1 MRDKVVRTA
10 AGPAHDI
17 YPMTFHM
24 ADGADEMPRRDK
36 EEIGRRLDEAVS
48 RFGGGEAVNLRSGKR
63 DRVATRMLPY
73 LVVACVIATVAL
85 TVARGDFEFWKFINQ
100 LCVVFALAFA
110 AVGTWASFYM
120 DRGPFPLW
128 LMAGMTVVALVVAWV
143 FITGSYAV
151 LFLKGLDS
159 YKSMEPG
166 TYTEALRIADLL
178 FTLFVMV
185 MAPIGILTTVSAMLR
200 KYIPGVLMSVE
211 KGGKNGKNPAAKFFK
226 VPDIIDVERVEL
238 APEEDEH
245 AVDLPALAWMTGY
258 TFGLGTLVCSM
269 LFLNPVVLETVPEYL
284 IIRVMIVLSLFLPA
298 MVVPWLCIKSIGAR
312 VVSGA
317 PRPYYLWV
325 GARQQL
331 FTGFATLS
339 LFFFSFLI
347 SVYYGNEV
355 QTIARY
361 YIEYLIPLGAISLVM
376 GMFYSNCFSRSLR
389 DAICR
394 EFASLRGGGRSRGP
408 PPSLRRH
415 VHGPYRRP
423 TIRPP
428 SRLGRSPARGPSRG
442 RPRPGTSSAKAL

>member
-10 AGPAHDI
+10 ADPAHDI

-24 ADGADEMPRRDK
+24 AGGADEMPGRDK
-36 EEIGRRLDEAVS
+36 EDIGRRFDEAVS
-48 RFGGGEAVNLRSGKR
+48 RFGGREAVNLRSGKR

-73 LVVACVIATVAL
+73 LVAACVIATVAL
-85 TVARGDFEFWKFINQ
+85 TIIRGDFDFWKFINQ

-110 AVGTWASFYM
+110 VVGVWASFYM

-128 LMAGMTVVALVVAWV
+128 LMAGMVVVALVVAWV
-143 FITGSYAV
+143 FITGSDAV

-166 TYTEALRIADLL
+166 TYTEAFRMADLL

-226 VPDIIDVERVEL
+226 VPSIIDVEKVEL
-238 APEEDEH
+238 APEEDDR

-284 IIRVMIVLSLFLPA
+284 IVRVMIVLSLFLPA
-298 MVVPWLCIKSIGAR
+298 MVVPWLCIKSVGAR

-317 PRPYYLWV
+317 PRPYYLWM

-347 SVYYGNEV
+347 SIYYGNEV

-361 YIEYLIPLGAISLVM
+361 YVEYLIPLGAISLVM
-376 GMFYSNCFSRSLR
+376 GLYYSNCFSRSLR
-389 DAICR
+389 DAICQ
-394 EFASLRGGGRSRGP
+394 EFESLGGGGGSRGLR
-408 PPSLRRH
+408 PSRRRRE
-415 VHGPYRRP
+415 HGRCPLPMRRP
-423 TIRPP
+423 H
-428 SRLGRSPARGPSRG
+428 SRLRRSPARGPSRG
-442 RPRPGTSSAKAL
+442 RPRPGTSSSKAL